1 MMNPDGVFLGNYR
14 GSLLG
19 KIQGC
24 TLDKH
29 VSIGSDLNRVWDT
42 TSSHG
47 HPTVHAVKR
56 IVEKLA
62 ASVSN
67 CRLLWIHASFL
78 GESSRLHIRYS
89 CFKHAARIF
98 HYWQCI

>member
-19 KIQGC
+19 KHQDRA
-24 TLDKH
+24 LDIL

-47 HPTVHAVKR
+47 HPTVHAVKS

-67 CRLLWIHASFL
+67 CRIL
-78 GESSRLHIRYS
+78 
-89 CFKHAARIF
+89 
-98 HYWQCI
+98 